1 MRRLSARASLGRRA
15 AIRALAG
22 SASLALLAACG
33 GGTVAP
39 PATSTPAP
47 PKAADAR
54 PSPADAAAAKPTA
67 PAPAAAA
74 TQAPAAA
81 AKPAAKAGGKLRYLY
96 NATPGPNEK
105 VHLDLVDLYGK
116 LSPGVEVEKIR
127 VPNDAELVRKLLA
140 MLAAN
145 DLPDLYWNRQ
155 RTATPFFDRGVVL
168 DITPLVSADKVDL
181 KDFWPSALKTYG
193 REGKL
198 YGLPNSASSHAYYFN
213 KNLYQQ
219 AGLPLPT
226 ETARKGPWSWDTI
239 VEQAL
244 KITRGEGPN
253 KIFGFNQV
261 TSIYSVDQFIW
272 QNGGDLWDEK
282 VTTCKLNEPP
292 AVGAIQWLVDGVQ
305 KHKIT
310 PSSID
315 TKAGG
320 DMFVAG
326 RAGIVAAGR
335 FILDTLLNSKFEPGM
350 VVGPDGPK
358 ANVTRGDDLAA
369 SILKSAANQDGAWSF
384 AKMWTSDDGQKLVL
398 ESRRPLVR
406 PERLD
411 EDQPAALGGPA
422 DLHDRPRADRRLH
435 RARPD
440 RRGQRDLRP
449 RARPGL
455 PRREERQ
462 GRDRHDEARDR
473 HRAQEAALAPW
484 PRSTRS
490 HARRRAPPA

>member
-1 MRRLSARASLGRRA
+1 MRRPSARAPLGRRA

-33 GGTVAP
+33 GTVAP

-47 PKAADAR
+47 PGAQGAGAKPPAADAK
-54 PSPADAAAAKPTA
+54 PAAAEPAAAKPTA

-74 TQAPAAA
+74 ATQAPAAA
-81 AKPAAKAGGKLRYLY
+81 ARPAAKAGGKVRYLY

-116 LSPGVEVEKIR
+116 LYPGVEVEKIR

-181 KDFWPSALKTYG
+181 KDFWPSAIKTYG

-226 ETARKGPWSWDTI
+226 ETAKKGPWNWDTI
-239 VEQAL
+239 VEQGL
-244 KITRGEGPN
+244 KITKGEGPN
-253 KIFGFNQV
+253 KVFGFNQV

-369 SILKSAANQDGAWSF
+369 SILKSAANQDGAWNF
-384 AKMWTSDDGQKLVL
+384 ARMWTSDDGQKLVL
-398 ESRRPLVR
+398 ESRR
-406 PERLD
+406 
-411 EDQPAALGGPA
+411 
-422 DLHDRPRADRRLH
+422 
-435 RARPD
+435 
-440 RRGQRDLRP
+440 
-449 RARPGL
+449 
-455 PRREERQ
+455 
-462 GRDRHDEARDR
+462 
-473 HRAQEAALAPW
+473 
-484 PRSTRS
+484 SFT
-490 HARRRAPPA
+490 ARRSFAQSDWMKTNLLPWEDLQTYMTGLERTGVYIAPGQTGEVNAIFDRELDLAYLGEKSVKDATDTMKREIDVALKKAL